1 MTANLH
7 VETSGAVPGARFNNL
22 KSSEEASWRLYRPPR
37 HEKVDHQDLHGL
49 SALVECHRA
58 HLDQSLL
65 RARSRG
71 GALREFRSPD
81 EARRPGAPAAASGTR
96 RIPPTMPPGGLGSLS
111 TSSRIVI
118 AAVCPPL
125 AARPRNTLSRAVLS
139 SRWNGCGSNSAA
151 KALIRSASTRN
162 APEPKV
168 WPTVNRRESGRSF
181 GCAPVR

>member
-7 VETSGAVPGARFNNL
+7 AETSGAVPGARFNNL
-22 KSSEEASWRLYRPPR
+22 KRSEEASGRLYRPPR
-37 HEKVDHQDLHGL
+37 HEKVDHEDLHGL
-49 SALVECHRA
+49 SALVECRRA

-71 GALREFRSPD
+71 AHFENFALQMKLV
-81 EARRPGAPAAASGTR
+81 ARAHGRGQRNSSNPA
-96 RIPPTMPPGGLGSLS
+96 PTMPPAGLGSLS
-111 TSSRIVI
+111 TSTRIVI
-118 AAVCPPL
+118 AAVCQPL